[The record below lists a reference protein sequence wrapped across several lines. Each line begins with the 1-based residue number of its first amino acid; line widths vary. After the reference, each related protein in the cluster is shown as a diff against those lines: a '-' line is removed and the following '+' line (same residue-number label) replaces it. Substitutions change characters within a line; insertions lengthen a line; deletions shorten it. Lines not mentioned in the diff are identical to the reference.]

1 MALSLRQSI
10 TANTLSV
17 DQGGPAVIELQD
29 KLTTE
34 ETRAKAAE
42 AVNRAAIITEETRAK
57 LVEAATNLQVES
69 ANSSLAGEITR
80 AVSADSVL
88 DQRIT
93 TEIAAE
99 VVRASAEEALLA
111 SAGVTERTRA
121 LVAEAFLQA
130 GVDGL
135 NQEAQAIITGGDVLS
150 TKITE
155 ETARALTAEA
165 FLQAGVDGL
174 NQETQ
179 AIITAG
185 GALNDAMSV
194 EVSEETAR
202 AMTAENAIQAQLV
215 LENIHYGFRVCG
227 TTYQNCNN
235 GDILVFDNKTR
246 TDYGC
251 HVVPTATAYDITTFK
266 YTVEIDGYYFIGLS
280 LFMNTNLSNSDIRF
294 GMYVNNAAYAFGGK
308 YVGTGENVSLNMPC
322 VQGDVIDCR
331 CYIGPATVSL
341 NPGHS
346 YFYGWKIN

>member
-1 MALSLRQSI
+1 MALSLRQAI
-10 TANTLSV
+10 TANTLSMG
-17 DQGGPAVIELQD
+17 QGGPAVNELRD
-29 KLTTE
+29 DLILE
-34 ETRAKAAE
+34 ETRAMAAE
-42 AVNRAAIITEETRAK
+42 VVNQNAILAESSRAM
-57 LVEAATNLQVES
+57 LVEAATNVQVES
-69 ANSSLAGEITR
+69 INSSLAGEITR

-88 DQRIT
+88 GQRIT
-93 TEIAAE
+93 DEVGAE
-99 VVRASAEEALLA
+99 VTRASAEEATLA
-111 SAGVTERTRA
+111 TAVVTERTRA
-121 LVAEAFLQA
+121 LAAEASLQ
-130 GVDGL
+130 
-135 NQEAQAIITGGDVLS
+135 S
-150 TKITE
+150 
-155 ETARALTAEA
+155 
-165 FLQAGVDGL
+165 GVDGL
-174 NQETQ
+174 NQETN
-179 AIITAG
+179 AIIEAG
-185 GALNDAMSV
+185 YVMNDAMSV
-194 EVSEETAR
+194 KVLEETAR

-266 YTVEIDGYYFIGLS
+266 YTIEIDGYYFFGLN

-294 GMYVNNAAYAFGGK
+294 GIYVNNAAYAFGCK

-346 YFYGWKIN
+346 YFYGWKINYPLLFS